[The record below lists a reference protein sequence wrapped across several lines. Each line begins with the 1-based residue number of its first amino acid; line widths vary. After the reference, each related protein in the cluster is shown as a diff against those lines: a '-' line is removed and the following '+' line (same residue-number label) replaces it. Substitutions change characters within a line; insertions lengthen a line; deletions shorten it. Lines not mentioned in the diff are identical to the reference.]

1 MIMAHYGRT
10 PDLPDLRR
18 RCQLGTTGVTLL
30 GISKAAEQMGF
41 RTMGGRLP
49 LETLCDKAPL
59 PLIAHWNQNHFVV
72 VYRVQRRHGKPYRI
86 WVANPA
92 KGRVP
97 YSPEEFAQHWA
108 STATDNVDKGI
119 VLLLEPTEAFHQQ
132 TDEPRVATN
141 RLKFLWG
148 YIKQYRR
155 VFVQII
161 LGVLVG

>member
-1 MIMAHYGRT
+1 MFPHIHQRDAMDCGPSCLAMIMAHYGRT

-72 VYRVQRRHGKPYRI
+72 VYRVQRRRGKPYRI
-86 WVANPA
+86 WEANPA

-141 RLKFLWG
+141 G
-148 YIKQYRR
+148 
-155 VFVQII
+155 
-161 LGVLVG
+161 